1 MKNRKRFLERMSEID
16 DELLLRAD
24 GVERGRKKSN
34 SYKKWIILAAA
45 ILVTSTVVATATV
58 LHVRNEDDMDNV
70 DDVLQAPISDV
81 CWVDT
86 RERNDKNAMIE
97 NSAIVWPWNCR
108 DVYSQYTEISVNGVT
123 YRSRS
128 SYYGGEVYANQIG
141 KKLCDT
147 EARGYDE
154 IESLNNGKA
163 IYHTIR
169 CEVFEIANVDSER
182 LVAVKYEGYDGYYA
196 FMEDKDGYDFDPPAT
211 LGELIEALN
220 LTENIKLNSF
230 YCDEDQDHHDEH
242 YALSDESS
250 DALWKIL
257 LESSTA
263 PALSSD
269 YAYGNTYE
277 STKISFAINSTTLG
291 VYNLSF
297 SFSDE
302 GYLRTNIEN
311 YGYVYNI
318 GTDAANKIIDFVLKN
333 KLVLLVSEKQYIV
346 GTVTEIGEDYIKV
359 DDSVMMKNSEEGIEF
374 TVYATNMNI
383 RRYIISGYVK
393 VGDTVRIEHGYLPKE
408 GYTEVR
414 NAVDLVECTITSSG
428 QVLIP
433 E

>member
-1 MKNRKRFLERMSEID
+1 M
-16 DELLLRAD
+16 
-24 GVERGRKKSN
+24 
-34 SYKKWIILAAA
+34 
-45 ILVTSTVVATATV
+45 
-58 LHVRNEDDMDNV
+58 
-70 DDVLQAPISDV
+70 
-81 CWVDT
+81 
-86 RERNDKNAMIE
+86 
-97 NSAIVWPWNCR
+97 
-108 DVYSQYTEISVNGVT
+108 
-123 YRSRS
+123 
-128 SYYGGEVYANQIG
+128 
-141 KKLCDT
+141 
-147 EARGYDE
+147 
-154 IESLNNGKA
+154 
-163 IYHTIR
+163 
-169 CEVFEIANVDSER
+169 
-182 LVAVKYEGYDGYYA
+182 
-196 FMEDKDGYDFDPPAT
+196 
-211 LGELIEALN
+211 
-220 LTENIKLNSF
+220 
-230 YCDEDQDHHDEH
+230 
-242 YALSDESS
+242 
-250 DALWKIL
+250 
-257 LESSTA
+257 ESSTA

-269 YAYGNTYE
+269 YAYGDTYA

-333 KLVLLVSEKQYIV
+333 KLVLPVSEKQYIV

-359 DDSVMMKNSEEGIEF
+359 DDSAMMKNPEEGIEF

-414 NAVDLVECTITSSG
+414 NAVDLEECIITSSG